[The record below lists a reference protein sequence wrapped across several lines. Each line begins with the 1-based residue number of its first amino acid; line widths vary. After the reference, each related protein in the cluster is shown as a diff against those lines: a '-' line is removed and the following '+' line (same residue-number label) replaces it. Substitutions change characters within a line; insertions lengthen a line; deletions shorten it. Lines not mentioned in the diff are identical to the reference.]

1 MALLLLFAA
10 LHGGALSPATA
21 ADFDKGLAAYKA
33 GDYQTALAEWR
44 PLAEAGDVNAQ
55 TMLGLVYAEGKGVPQ
70 DDTEAVAWFRRAAE
84 QGYGPAQNNLGF
96 MYAKGHGVAQD
107 DAVAVAWYRRAAEQ
121 GHAGA
126 QFGLGLMY
134 NDGRGV
140 PQDNVAAQMW
150 LNLAASKVGPATS
163 KQHQIAVETWD
174 QLASQMSHEAIIQA
188 QALARRCLASNYQDC
203 GD

>member
-1 MALLLLFAA
+1 MVTRHRSWITSGLMALLLLFAA

-33 GDYQTALAEWR
+33 GDYQTALAEWC

-55 TMLGLVYAEGKGVPQ
+55 TMLGLMYAEGKGVPQ
-70 DDTEAVAWFRRAAE
+70 DDTKAA
-84 QGYGPAQNNLGF
+84 
-96 MYAKGHGVAQD
+96 
-107 DAVAVAWYRRAAEQ
+107 AWYRRAAEQ

>member
-70 DDTEAVAWFRRAAE
+70 D
-84 QGYGPAQNNLGF
+84 
-96 MYAKGHGVAQD
+96 
-107 DAVAVAWYRRAAEQ
+107 
-121 GHAGA
+121 
-126 QFGLGLMY
+126 
-134 NDGRGV
+134 
-140 PQDNVAAQMW
+140 NVAAQMW

>member
-70 DDTEAVAWFRRAAE
+70 EHAEAAKWFRRAAT
-84 QGYGPAQNNLGF
+84 
-96 MYAKGHGVAQD
+96 
-107 DAVAVAWYRRAAEQ
+107 R
-121 GHAGA
+121 GHAEA
-126 QFGLGLMY
+126 QFALGVLYGLGK
-134 NDGRGV
+134 GV
-140 PQDNVAAQMW
+140 PQDFIAAHM
-150 LNLAASKVGPATS
+150 
-163 KQHQIAVETWD
+163 
-174 QLASQMSHEAIIQA
+174 
-188 QALARRCLASNYQDC
+188 
-203 GD
+203 